1 MLLKIITGVVVVL
14 GLVLHAGAPRA
25 MALPVVSVDLPPPM
39 VVAGGETF
47 SLDVHITNVVD
58 LFAFQFDL
66 VFNPAV
72 LAAVNVIEG
81 SFLGGCGP
89 AFCFFSLDNL
99 DSITVIDTL
108 TGPGPGA
115 TGSGL
120 LATVDFLA
128 RAPGSSAV
136 ELANVLVLDSNL
148 NPISA
153 VPEPS
158 TIVFLST
165 GLLGINGYSWRR
177 WQQEA
182 SSPAGIVEGKTRRRE
197 RGR

>member
-1 MLLKIITGVVVVL
+1 
-14 GLVLHAGAPRA
+14 
-25 MALPVVSVDLPPPM
+25 M

-66 VFNPAV
+66 VFDPTV
-72 LAAVNVIEG
+72 LVAVNVIEG
-81 SFLGGCGP
+81 AFFVGCGP
-89 AFCFFSLDNL
+89 AFCFFSINNPDG
-99 DSITVIDTL
+99 ITVTNTL
-108 TGPGPGA
+108 PGPGPGA

-128 RAPGSSAV
+128 QAPGSSAV
-136 ELANVLVLDSNL
+136 ELANVLLLDSNL

-158 TIVFLST
+158 TIVLLSI
-165 GLLGINGYSWRR
+165 GVLGIIGYSWRR
-177 WQQEA
+177 RQQA
-182 SSPAGIVEGKTRRRE
+182 V
-197 RGR
+197 